1 LITGSL
7 TSPGISYYNQIEPML
22 TRYPFDPRRSE
33 QLMQEVGF
41 GRAADSFFA
50 GTDGTPFRLGVW
62 SSSGAKNEQEN
73 AVIVDSLRKS
83 GFDASRNIFSA
94 AQLDD
99 AQARA
104 VVPGLSTRGQPTK
117 GRNQETS
124 AQVPAPGNR
133 WRGDNRGGWSNP
145 DYDRAFD
152 AFNKA
157 LDPAERIHNAAEMER
172 IFS

>member
-1 LITGSL
+1 
-7 TSPGISYYNQIEPML
+7 M
-22 TRYPFDPRRSE
+22 
-33 QLMQEVGF
+33 
-41 GRAADSFFA
+41 
-50 GTDGTPFRLGVW
+50 
-62 SSSGAKNEQEN
+62 
-73 AVIVDSLRKS
+73 IVDSLRKS

-104 VVPGLSTRGQPTK
+104 TVPGLSTRGQPTK
-117 GRNQETS
+117 GRNQYTS
-124 AQVPAPGNR
+124 EQVPGPGNR

-172 IFS
+172 IFSAELPSIPHWLNPNITAHTSAVTGPLARSTPDAGRAVSRIQEWEWR